1 MYLLFVK
8 KTLIFC
14 HAAFLMAGSSKG
26 IDDVTSTSMP
36 EVVNISS
43 AGYFFH

>member
-8 KTLIFC
+8 RALIFC
-14 HAAFLMAGSSKG
+14 HAAFLMAGSNKG
-26 IDDVTSTSMP
+26 IGGVTSTLTL
-36 EVVNISS
+36 EVANISS